1 MNELRSYEHYRQHTY
16 RLLEEDGYQLVSGRV
31 ETVGK
36 QFRTDD
42 VDIVCNKLFFKYT
55 IIRKKKVYESDHKYI
70 SVIDH
75 LSQLPIIIE
84 EERKFM

>member
-55 IIRKKKVYESDHKYI
+55 IIRKKKVYKSDHKYI
-70 SVIDH
+70 CVLDH
-75 LSQLPIIIE
+75 LLQLPILIE
-84 EERKFM
+84 EER